1 VILITITVSLMAVT
15 GFIAWLLAR
24 RWPRVDL
31 TAPSLSD
38 ATVRAQA
45 RSHRRFVRYWQE
57 RLDPSVT
64 TGLALTA
71 ACAVIIL
78 GALGVFSLII
88 MIHHNSGLARY
99 DHSASLYGAHHATNL
114 STHVLKDLSQLG
126 GALVIVPLA
135 VIVAILETRRLR
147 SWSVIGFLT
156 LCVGG
161 QFLIANVTK
170 SLVGRARPNF
180 DRLAG
185 FSSSS
190 FPSGHAV
197 AAAATFAAF
206 ALVIGRRRALTVRAA
221 LAGVAVGLSVG
232 VAITRVWLGVHW
244 LTDVLAGL
252 AMGWAWFAFCSIAFG
267 GRRLRFGQPVEIAT
281 AGGPQSTT
289 TTTTG
294 KRP

>member
-1 VILITITVSLMAVT
+1 VILITITLSLTIVT
-15 GFIAWLLAR
+15 GLITWLLAR

-31 TAPSLSD
+31 TAPSLSE
-38 ATVRAQA
+38 AKVRARAQ
-45 RSHRRFVRYWQE
+45 SHRRFVRYGQA

-71 ACAVIIL
+71 ACAVVIL
-78 GALGVFSLII
+78 GALGVFALLI
-88 MIHHNSGLARY
+88 MIHHNAGLARY

-114 STHVLKDLSQLG
+114 STHVLKDLSQMG

-135 VIVAILETRRLR
+135 VIVAIVETRRLR
-147 SWSVIGFLT
+147 SWSVVGFLT

-197 AAAATFAAF
+197 AAAATFAAV
-206 ALVIGRRRALTVRAA
+206 ALVMGRRRALTVRAV
-221 LAGVAVGLSVG
+221 LAGVAVGLAVG

-252 AMGWAWFAFCSIAFG
+252 AMGWAWIAFCSIAFRR
-267 GRRLRFGQPVEIAT
+267 RRLRFGQPVEVA
-281 AGGPQSTT
+281 AAREPQSTT
-289 TTTTG
+289 TTG
-294 KRP
+294 KLP